1 MGNWTRFSA
10 AGKRAEVVV
19 QRGLLLLLVLI
30 VVELVLVE
38 DHLLDV
44 ALGSRVMVFGRIS
57 HWVVDDE

>member
-30 VVELVLVE
+30 VVGLVLVE

-44 ALGSRVMVFGRIS
+44 ALGSGLAPSFP
-57 HWVVDDE
+57 